1 MHALD
6 QEHARFNMIEQQIR
20 PWNILDQ
27 RVLDVMGG
35 MPREAF
41 VPDAYKSLAYAD
53 TEIPIGHSHHMMSPK
68 IEAHALQA
76 LACQADE
83 TALEIGTGS
92 GYLTACLAQMAR
104 QVHSVDIHSDFTE
117 MARANLDQIGIN
129 NAVLYTDDAAH
140 GWGKT
145 DRYDAVAVTASMP
158 EYDPVFEQ
166 SLRLGGRLFVIV
178 GAAPVMKAM
187 LITRLNDSDFS
198 RTELFETCIEPLD
211 GLLPTQKFAF

>member
-27 RVLDVMGG
+27 RVLDVMGE

-41 VPDAYKSLAYAD
+41 VPEAYKSLAYAD

-76 LACQADE
+76 LASQPQE
-83 TALEIGTGS
+83 TVLEIGTGS

-117 MARANLDQIGIN
+117 TARTNLDQIGIN

-140 GWGKT
+140 GWGKP

-166 SLRLGGRLFVIV
+166 SLRVGGRLFIIV
-178 GAAPVMKAM
+178 GEAPVMKAM
-187 LITRLNDSDFS
+187 LITRLNESDFS
-198 RTELFETCIEPLD
+198 RTELFETCVEPLD
-211 GLLPTQKFAF
+211 GLLPRQKFAF